1 MEVNRYQKNDGGIFG
16 LEAGNIWNP
25 FDSCFVF
32 QHFIFGVKKY
42 FKKRKKRGYRNRYNL
57 IDRPSGSCSF
67 CEIDKDSM
75 ILAHLKFTK
84 HFHEFELMPQLE
96 KC

>member
-1 MEVNRYQKNDGGIFG
+1 MTEEYLDWRLGIFG
-16 LEAGNIWNP
+16 NP
-25 FDSCFVF
+25 FVF

-57 IDRPSGSCSF
+57 IDRPNGSCSF

-84 HFHEFELMPQLE
+84 HFHEFELMPKLE
-96 KC
+96 NW